1 MFCVVLCCF
10 LLFSVVLCCFVLF
23 SEHSMLLLC
32 VVLFCSLMFC
42 VVSCSLSI
50 QCCSSPLLF
59 SVVNS
64 VLFRVV
70 LRCSALFSDH
80 STVVVHCCAV
90 KLGDEGCSG
99 SNEVCI
105 DGMMC
110 HQEQRTC
117 YCKTGSMTPDRQHC
131 LRKRHKLLND
141 VCLPSVDQCF
151 QKTGA
156 VVK

>member
-1 MFCVVLCCF
+1 M
-10 LLFSVVLCCFVLF
+10 LF
-23 SEHSMLLLC
+23 SEHST
-32 VVLFCSLMFC
+32 VVL
-42 VVSCSLSI
+42 
-50 QCCSSPLLF
+50 
-59 SVVNS
+59 
-64 VLFRVV
+64 
-70 LRCSALFSDH
+70 
-80 STVVVHCCAV
+80 HCCAV
-90 KLGDEGCSG
+90 KLGEEGCSG

-141 VCLPSVDQCF
+141 DCLPSVDQCF

-156 VVK
+156 VGGMNNNIVQIYEVAMNLKCLYLYD